1 MMDQPVNR
9 GCRGHGILENP
20 IPLTEYEIATDEDA
34 LAFLALR
41 QKGK

>member
-9 GCRGHGILENP
+9 GRRGHGILENP
-20 IPLTEYEIATDEDA
+20 IPLTEHKIATDEDA
-34 LAFLALR
+34 FAFIALR